1 MKKNLQHRNNIDDE
15 IDLNELINILW
26 KGRIK
31 IALII
36 IFSVLLSYGFNKNQP
51 NTINS
56 YQYSLAIKP
65 SRSVE
70 FIKLEPLLSFLGV
83 YTNDTKDQIFGKFLK
98 EITDYEELITILKGN
113 EEIQKSISKL
123 SMSDRQQI
131 LFGYAKIFTIEPP
144 TSEEVP
150 HHLLKFIWHDEKQ
163 SRNIIEQILKLTLV
177 NFQNSFFDELEQILD
192 MRKNDAI
199 YADNKRIEYLLEQS
213 LIAKELDLA
222 DNTVDSVNLSQ
233 SNSNVQFNFT
243 PNDVAY
249 YLRGYK
255 AIGKEIS
262 LIRARD
268 YNDFNYYKNQLNSL
282 KNNNI
287 QWIDYNIFLLDSKM
301 FSKPKVLKINLTL
314 SIMIGLVIGVFY
326 VYFFN
331 KFKSRKKIKK
341 IFS

>member
-1 MKKNLQHRNNIDDE
+1 MKKNLQHRNNINDE
-15 IDLNELINILW
+15 IDLNELTNILW

-36 IFSVLLSYGFNKNQP
+36 IVSVLLSYGFNKTQP

-56 YQYSLAIKP
+56 YQYSLGIKP

-70 FIKLEPLLSFLGV
+70 FIKLEPILNFLGV
-83 YTNDTKDQIFGKFLK
+83 YTENTKDRIFDKFLK
-98 EITDYEELITILKGN
+98 EIMDYEELITILKGN
-113 EEIQKSISKL
+113 EEIQKSISQL
-123 SMSDRQQI
+123 SKSDRQQK

-144 TSEEVP
+144 TNEEVP
-150 HHLLKFIWHDEKQ
+150 HHLLKLIWHDEKQ
-163 SRNIIEQILKLTLV
+163 SRNIIEQILNLTIV

-262 LIRARD
+262 LIKARD
-268 YNDFNYYKNQLNSL
+268 YNDFDYYKNQLNSL
-282 KNNNI
+282 KNNNF
-287 QWIDYNIFLLDSKM
+287 QWIDYNIFLLNSKL
-301 FSKPKVLKINLTL
+301 FSKPKVLKINLAL

-331 KFKSRKKIKK
+331 KFKSRKNN
-341 IFS
+341 